1 MKARKPRDPGRVTFK
16 EKAAFTLANIGNVP
30 LMTLLSSYL
39 LIFYTTVLDMDP
51 PKIATMFLLSKIM
64 DGISDPVMGFL
75 IDRFPANK
83 LGKFRPIL
91 IFGTIICAINY
102 ALLWFGPAWFPGA
115 KYVIAYIT
123 YLLLGWTFDIM
134 DIPLNSLLPVMTDNL
149 KQRNTLSLI
158 KSICYGVGFMLV
170 SVVAPMI
177 VAEATLENYYILIF
191 GALAVVVVCSIA
203 GTLGIRERVKFSND
217 KEQKY
222 TFKELLRFFLMGP
235 VLSFFLA
242 DFLVNV
248 ASNMVAAAGTFFY
261 TYIMGDLTLAS
272 AMSMLTMIG
281 SNLMYVLVLLNVP
294 GKLGKRVVTGLGL
307 LLAGT
312 AYMLRLFEPANY
324 MLTVVLLNVVSLGG
338 GFEGL
343 LKYGIQADNTNY
355 IEYKTGKHAESA
367 VASLS
372 SFTTKV
378 AQGVGGAIPGYV
390 LAAAGWVNAE
400 SAMTES
406 VMGGIVACNTWI
418 PAVLYIAGAVIMLV
432 WYKLD
437 GKQLEEINEK
447 LKEKH
452 AREMAEGEAHPS
464 LPTAVQ

>member
-1 MKARKPRDPGRVTFK
+1 MRQKKPRDPGLVTFR
-16 EKAAFTLANIGNVP
+16 EKVAFGMTNIGNIP

-39 LIFYTTVLDMDP
+39 LLYYTTVLDMDP
-51 PKIATMFLLSKIM
+51 AKIATMFLISKVM

-75 IDRFPANK
+75 IDRYPANK

-91 IFGTIICAINY
+91 ILGTVICSANY

-115 KYVIAYIT
+115 KYAVAYIT

-158 KSICYGVGFMLV
+158 KSLCYGVGMLAV
-170 SVVAPMI
+170 SIAAPMI
-177 VAEATLENYYILIF
+177 VAEATLENYYTLIF
-191 GALAVVVVCSIA
+191 GALAVVLVFSIV
-203 GTLGIRERVKFSND
+203 GSLGLKERIKFSN
-217 KEQKY
+217 EQEHKY
-222 TFKELLRFFLMGP
+222 SFKELLQFFCMGP
-235 VLSFFLA
+235 VLSFFLC
-242 DFLVNV
+242 DFLVNIAGNLV
-248 ASNMVAAAGTFFY
+248 TAASTYFY

-272 AMSMLTMIG
+272 TMSMLTMIG
-281 SNLMYVLVLLNVP
+281 GNVMYILILCNVP
-294 GKLGKRVVTGLGL
+294 GKLGKRIVTGVGL
-307 LLAGT
+307 LLTGF
-312 AYMLRLFEPANY
+312 AYLVRLIDPTNFMLLVIA
-324 MLTVVLLNVVSLGG
+324 LNIVSMGG

-390 LAAAGWVNAE
+390 LAATGWVSAE

-406 VMGGIVACNTWI
+406 VKSGILACNTWI
-418 PAVLYIAGAVIMLV
+418 PAVIYVVAAVIMLV

-437 GKQLEEINEK
+437 GKQLEEINEA
-447 LKEKH
+447 LKVKH
-452 AREMAEGEAHPS
+452 AKEMAE
-464 LPTAVQ
+464 L

>member
-1 MKARKPRDPGRVTFK
+1 MKQRKPKDPGLVTFR
-16 EKAAFTLANIGNVP
+16 EKVAFGMTNIGNIP

-39 LIFYTTVLDMDP
+39 LLFYTTVLDMDP
-51 PKIATMFLLSKIM
+51 AKIATMFLISKVM

-75 IDRFPANK
+75 IDRYPSNK

-91 IFGTIICAINY
+91 ILGTIICSINY
-102 ALLWFGPAWFPGA
+102 ALLWFGPAWFPSA
-115 KYVIAYIT
+115 KYLVAYIT

-134 DIPLNSLLPVMTDNL
+134 DIPLNSMLPVMTDNL

-158 KSICYGVGFMLV
+158 KSLCYGVGMMAV

-177 VAEATLENYYILIF
+177 VAEATLENYYTLIF
-191 GALAVVVVCSIA
+191 GALAVVLVFSIV
-203 GTLGIRERVKFSND
+203 GSLGLKERIKFSN
-217 KEQKY
+217 ENENKY
-222 TFKELLRFFLMGP
+222 SFKELLQFFAMGP
-235 VLSFFLA
+235 VLAFFLV
-242 DFLVNV
+242 DFIVNIAGNLVTA
-248 ASNMVAAAGTFFY
+248 ASTYFY

-272 AMSMLTMIG
+272 TMSLLTMIG
-281 SNLMYVLVLLNVP
+281 GNVMYIAILFNVP
-294 GKLGKRVVTGLGL
+294 GKLGKRIVTGVGL
-307 LLAGT
+307 LLTGA
-312 AYMLRLFEPANY
+312 AYLMRLIDPTNFMLLVIA
-324 MLTVVLLNVVSLGG
+324 LNIVSLGG

-390 LAAAGWVNAE
+390 LAATGWVSAE

-406 VMGGIVACNTWI
+406 VLGGILACNTWI
-418 PAVLYIAGAVIMLV
+418 PAAMYLVSGIMMLV

-437 GKQLEEINEK
+437 GKQLEEINVA

-452 AREMAEGEAHPS
+452 AREMAE
-464 LPTAVQ
+464 L

>member
-1 MKARKPRDPGRVTFK
+1 MKARKPKDPSLVTFK
-16 EKAAFTLANIGNVP
+16 EKVAFTLTNIGNVP

-39 LIFYTTVLDMDP
+39 LLFYTTVLDMDP
-51 PKIATMFLLSKIM
+51 AKIATMFLLSKLM

-83 LGKFRPIL
+83 MGKFRPIL
-91 IFGTIICAINY
+91 ILGTIICSVNY

-115 KYVIAYIT
+115 KYTVAYIT

-134 DIPLNSLLPVMTDNL
+134 DIPLNSMLPVMTDNL

-170 SVVAPMI
+170 GVVAPMI
-177 VAEATLENYYILIF
+177 VEKATLENYYVLIF
-191 GALAVVVVCSIA
+191 GTLAVVIVCSIV
-203 GTLGIRERVKFSND
+203 GTLGIKERIKFSNE

-222 TFKELLRFFLMGP
+222 TFKELLQFFLMGP
-235 VLSFFLA
+235 VLSFFLV
-242 DFLVNV
+242 DFLVNI
-248 ASNMVAAAGTFFY
+248 ASNLVTAASTYFY

-281 SNLMYVLVLLNVP
+281 SNLMYVLVLINVP
-294 GKLGKRVVTGLGL
+294 GKLGKRIVTGVGL
-307 LLAGT
+307 LLAGA
-312 AYMLRLFEPANY
+312 AYMLRLIDPANY
-324 MLTVVLLNVVSLGG
+324 MLMVVLLNVVSLGG

-390 LAAAGWVNAE
+390 LAATGWVNAE

-418 PAVLYIAGAVIMLV
+418 PAVLYVTAAVIMLA

-437 GKQLEEINEK
+437 GKQLAEINET

-452 AREMAEGEAHPS
+452 TKEMAE
-464 LPTAVQ
+464 L